1 MSMFQAKRRSG
12 GSGPD
17 DAHKILPLRDF
28 LLTVL
33 PSIPNTKVRFGDAP
47 FSPVRGHK

>member
-1 MSMFQAKRRSG
+1 MSMFQAEQRSG
-12 GSGPD
+12 GSDPG

-28 LLTVL
+28 LLTALL
-33 PSIPNTKVRFGDAP
+33 PIPNTGVRFGDAP